1 MESIIFVILTF
12 WGCMEYKNDRVWFSR
27 SYIWYY
33 DMVNTKRNTGM
44 AHNNFNNTSN
54 CNNTT
59 TIFKLKHK
67 GIKMEYNQLSGYDQY
82 ILLTLQAKG
91 IGANVAAFNQFT
103 EVLKFLESCAKS
115 DNTVVHIKDKVI
127 TKPFNRSQS
136 QQILES
142 IRRNKW
148 DDRVKECAKAIGA
161 ELR

>member
-1 MESIIFVILTF
+1 
-12 WGCMEYKNDRVWFSR
+12 
-27 SYIWYY
+27 
-33 DMVNTKRNTGM
+33 
-44 AHNNFNNTSN
+44 
-54 CNNTT
+54 
-59 TIFKLKHK
+59 
-67 GIKMEYNQLSGYDQY
+67 MEYNQLSGYDQY

>member
-1 MESIIFVILTF
+1 
-12 WGCMEYKNDRVWFSR
+12 MEYKNDWVWFR
-27 SYIWYY
+27 HSYIWYY

-91 IGANVAAFNQFT
+91 IGGKCCSIQPVYRSFKILRKLC
-103 EVLKFLESCAKS
+103 EV
-115 DNTVVHIKDKVI
+115 
-127 TKPFNRSQS
+127 
-136 QQILES
+136 
-142 IRRNKW
+142 
-148 DDRVKECAKAIGA
+148 
-161 ELR
+161 